1 MKIELLFFTIC
12 FLALSV
18 TKGQIITTV
27 AGNGAQGFSGDGG
40 LATNAKLNDP
50 FGITIDATGNIYIV
64 DTDNSRIRKMATSGI
79 ITTIAGTSTAGY
91 SGDGGQATNAEL
103 SQPWGITFDAANNLY
118 IADYG
123 NNRVRKVNTL
133 GIITT
138 IAGKGTFNYSGD
150 GGQATAA
157 GLNTAGVVLDTL
169 GNLYIVDNNRIR
181 KVNTLGIITTIAG
194 NGASGYNGDGGQ
206 ATAAEL
212 NSPVAVTLDAAGNLY
227 ISDEINNCIRKV
239 NTNGIINTIAGN
251 GNSGF
256 FGDGG
261 QATAASLSAPLGLTM
276 DAFGNLFIAD
286 AYNSVIRK
294 VDAFGIITTVAGNNF
309 QGFSGDGGQ
318 ATAAS
323 ISNPFGVAFDAAGNL
338 YFSDEGN
345 MRIRKVTNVAQV
357 GIKQLTLNNE
367 QLTIYPNPANN
378 STTVSIALSTPQ
390 ETSLEIY
397 DMQGRLV
404 KTIAKERVSE
414 GNHQYAISLSD
425 ITTGVYIVKVMSS
438 QGVSVGK
445 FIKE

>member
-1 MKIELLFFTIC
+1 MKSKLLFFTIC

-18 TKGQIITTV
+18 TKAQIITTV

-50 FGITIDATGNIYIV
+50 YGITIDATGNIYIV
-64 DTDNSRIRKMATSGI
+64 DTDNSRIRKVATSGI
-79 ITTIAGTSTAGY
+79 ITTIAGTSTAGF

-103 SQPWGITFDAANNLY
+103 SRPWGIAFDVANNLY

-138 IAGKGTFNYSGD
+138 VAGKGTFNYSGD

-157 GLNTAGVVLDTL
+157 GLNTVGVVLDTL

-181 KVNTLGIITTIAG
+181 KVNTLGIITTVAG
-194 NGASGYNGDGGQ
+194 NGASGYIGDGGQ

-212 NSPVAVTLDAAGNLY
+212 NSPLAVALDAGGNLY
-227 ISDEINNCIRKV
+227 ISDELNNCIRKV

-251 GNSGF
+251 GNSGY

-261 QATAASLSAPLGLTM
+261 QATAASLSAPIGLTL

-286 AYNSVIRK
+286 TYNSVIRK
-294 VDAFGIITTVAGNNF
+294 VDAFGIITTVAGNNL

-323 ISNPFGVAFDAAGNL
+323 ISNPFGVAFDATGNL

-345 MRIRKVTNVAQV
+345 MRIRKVTNVAQA
-357 GIKQLTLNNE
+357 GIKKLTLNNE

-378 STTVSIALSTPQ
+378 KVYV
-390 ETSLEIY
+390 E
-397 DMQGRLV
+397 
-404 KTIAKERVSE
+404 AKEIIEVKLFDLLGKEIISAKEKEIDVSNLNE
-414 GNHQYAISLSD
+414 
-425 ITTGVYIVKVMSS
+425 GVYFIQVKSKENIYTQKIIV
-438 QGVSVGK
+438 QH
-445 FIKE
+445 